1 MRGKVKVVW
10 VATAIAMMSLLTA
23 CGPDPSIQL
32 RANAEAAVKRQMGKD
47 VDPVKS
53 FTGIR
58 IARESVAEQ
67 CDDYNG
73 IYHFSMQKACS
84 EELELMK
91 AAAIGPLQD
100 ALLAGNV
107 GAGRIAFVALSA
119 NATDDL
125 SEDIRNIIARPEV
138 ATSIVST
145 AGSLDG
151 KVTDQARTYEM
162 LAAAVLV
169 AGQGVPADRVRG
181 VQLYDAAWSAGE
193 TSAAAMLANAYVQ
206 GRDSVNAYLWS
217 LRCTDACQAGLTPEA
232 ARVVLE
238 RTLDPQTVRNIQQK
252 AKDQTVLN
260 L

>member
-138 ATSIVST
+138 ATSIVSVSYT
-145 AGSLDG
+145 H
-151 KVTDQARTYEM
+151 
-162 LAAAVLV
+162 
-169 AGQGVPADRVRG
+169 
-181 VQLYDAAWSAGE
+181 
-193 TSAAAMLANAYVQ
+193 
-206 GRDSVNAYLWS
+206 
-217 LRCTDACQAGLTPEA
+217 LTLP
-232 ARVVLE
+232 
-238 RTLDPQTVRNIQQK
+238 TT
-252 AKDQTVLN
+252 
-260 L
+260 